1 MELNSMWWGL
11 FPAAI
16 FQGKNFG
23 KIIMRPS
30 TPHFFHVLLP
40 LSFCLLRSVTR
51 VLEFSK
57 LLYSQVSIKQAGYIK
72 QAGGN
77 IFEK

>member
-30 TPHFFHVLLP
+30 TPHFFSCVAAVVILL
-40 LSFCLLRSVTR
+40 V
-51 VLEFSK
+51 
-57 LLYSQVSIKQAGYIK
+57 
-72 QAGGN
+72 
-77 IFEK
+77 EKCHQGFGVFKIVVGAQDLDL